1 MTSLELAR
9 RLLSKK
15 SSVTSNVMNP
25 GLIPTTGMKFCF
37 FFFLILCNFNEFKFH
52 LLLVHHFEKEDR
64 SSF

>member
-25 GLIPTTGMKFCF
+25 GLIPTTGT
-37 FFFLILCNFNEFKFH
+37 
-52 LLLVHHFEKEDR
+52 
-64 SSF
+64 